1 MATSIVYLGKRGGGA
16 ELSLKLL
23 EDLNSNYLAPIHS
36 VIIAP
41 TNQRKIAYKDLSN
54 RLIEF
59 GGHSKFEKLKAAIKV
74 LIFPTKTMETLGLAS
89 GDIVIFP
96 MVSPLDLPINYMC
109 RRKNIKI
116 IRFIHDSQKHP
127 GDFWPGDFTIKWITK
142 NCDVIV
148 TLSKYVESKISDQF
162 RSKVI
167 VAQHPVFDFRTL
179 NSAANFDL
187 PSRYILFIGRIREYK
202 GLNLLISA
210 WEKLKEEFDIDLVIA
225 GEGHTGDISREGIVV
240 INRWLDNGEIYE
252 LISRAEIVAF
262 PYIEAS
268 QSGLIPTAMFSEK
281 KIVATPMP
289 GLIEQLNQ
297 YSRGYISDST
307 TEEDFAKVLKISLTE
322 DSRNN
327 LPKTINPNS
336 WLENLWKKLKE
347 LEIT

>member
-41 TNQRKIAYKDLSN
+41 TNQRKIAYKHLSN
-54 RLIEF
+54 KLIEF

-127 GDFWPGDFTIKWITK
+127 GDFWPGNFTIKWITK

-167 VAQHPVFDFRTL
+167 VAQHPVFDFRRPNFL
-179 NSAANFDL
+179 PNFDL
-187 PSRYILFIGRIREYK
+187 PSTYILFIGRIRNYK
-202 GLNLLISA
+202 GLKLLISA
-210 WEKLKEEFDIDLVIA
+210 WEKLKGEFDIHLVIA
-225 GEGHTGDISREGIVV
+225 GEGHTGNISREGIVV
-240 INRWLDNGEIYE
+240 INRWLDDGEIYE
-252 LISRAEIVAF
+252 LMSGAEIVAF

-268 QSGLIPTAMFSEK
+268 QSGLIPSAIASGK
-281 KIVATPMP
+281 KIVITPMP
-289 GLIEQLNQ
+289 GLIEQLNH
-297 YSRGYISDST
+297 YSLAQISESISVN
-307 TEEDFAKVLKISLTE
+307 DFVNALKLSLCENTISE
-322 DSRNN
+322 
-327 LPKTINPNS
+327 LPKDKIPKF